1 MEQNNP
7 TNSAP
12 ASQGGPQAQSNL
24 ALYNQFREVPDE
36 AKKAIVDG
44 RLKGKTD
51 VNPMWRIKKLTEA
64 FGPCGIGWTVSI
76 VRKWLEQGD
85 DDTVAAFVDVELRF
99 RDPATGQWSE
109 PVPGTG
115 GNVFRK
121 KESSG
126 KIYIDDDCYKKAL
139 TDAVSIA
146 AKFLGVA
153 ADVFYAADPSSSKYE
168 TSAGKGQGQQAT
180 VRNRPATQQQ
190 TAQQPATKPVLSKS
204 SPYWL
209 SSISTAMGTSDPI
222 PTIRQRIE
230 KKFTISDADFLDLM
244 KAAGKVAQDAKS
256 A

>member
-1 MEQNNP
+1 MAEKTNTEQTAAAADPKKINM
-7 TNSAP
+7 
-12 ASQGGPQAQSNL
+12 
-24 ALYNQFREVPDE
+24 ALYNELRSVPEE
-36 AKKAIVDG
+36 AKKKILDG

-51 VNPMWRIKKLTEA
+51 INPMWRIKRMTEL
-64 FGPCGIGWTVSI
+64 FGICGVGWKYEIT
-76 VRKWLEQGD
+76 KQWTEKGD
-85 DDTVAAFVDVELRF
+85 EDTVAAFVNVNIYIRQGG
-99 RDPATGQWSE
+99 AWSE
-109 PVPGTG
+109 PIPGTG
-115 GNVFRK
+115 GNVFRR
-121 KESSG
+121 KETSG
-126 KIYIDDDCYKKAL
+126 KSFVDDDCYKKAL

-146 AKFLGVA
+146 AKVLGVA

-168 TSAGKGQGQQAT
+168 TSTGKGQGQQAT